1 MNRYFIHFMLVIAV
15 LSFGTALAAHGHSGN
30 GGMGCFGIETSTPTS
45 QGAFYTGTY
54 RNLFHEYLDI
64 SPVETTKRVWQIW
77 NHFFEDPKHKVYF
90 EVEGD
95 MAYIYDTGSR
105 DVRTEGMSYG
115 MMICVQLDKQEE
127 FNKIW
132 RWAKKYMYYTSGKWK
147 GYFAWQ
153 CRTNG
158 EKIGEE
164 PSCATDGEAY
174 FITALFFASHRWGN
188 GGDVDYEAEAQRIL
202 AGVMAKDGSQGVYNM
217 FDRNTKLITFVPAEG
232 NQNFTDPSYNLP
244 AFFELWARWSDTN
257 QDFWAQTA
265 QAARDLLAKASHPK
279 TGLFPDYSTFDGRP
293 FQPDWK
299 TDYDARRYQFD
310 AIRCAMNVGMDAHW
324 FGTDLLRQKDMMTR
338 LLKFF
343 QKDGYTHGQFDVN
356 GANPSGSYTAGMAGS
371 NAVGCFA
378 LEDKELIRENLKR
391 LWNTPLPV
399 GPFRYYTGM
408 VYMLSMLHVTGN
420 FKIYAPASS
429 KN

>member
-1 MNRYFIHFMLVIAV
+1 MKAMQILSGRASSLPGGLAFGVCISTGITFLGIAILTWMLDREMILWEKIGYGIMITLLLA
-15 LSFGTALAAHGHSGN
+15 SFLGALAAYGKIKRQRLAVCL
-30 GGMGCFGIETSTPTS
+30 ME
-45 QGAFYTGTY
+45 GA
-54 RNLFHEYLDI
+54 I
-64 SPVETTKRVWQIW
+64 
-77 NHFFEDPKHKVYF
+77 
-90 EVEGD
+90 
-95 MAYIYDTGSR
+95 
-105 DVRTEGMSYG
+105 
-115 MMICVQLDKQEE
+115 
-127 FNKIW
+127 
-132 RWAKKYMYYTSGKWK
+132 
-147 GYFAWQ
+147 YFALLL
-153 CRTNG
+153 
-158 EKIGEE
+158 
-164 PSCATDGEAY
+164 S
-174 FITALFFASHRWGN
+174 ITALFFASHRWGN